1 MLPRQHIW
9 RYQVPRHT
17 LCHYGYVTHGA
28 TRVTLQV
35 APAGGVVLL
44 SIFILHHLAPSF
56 RHCDSLYIILYTYIF
71 IVLLLMFM
79 YDLVFFF
86 LIYDYLNVHAINTEP
101 ARATQREKNKYKRCP
116 SFLLQISNNLFKLI
130 MKKKLKNKA
139 APCLMCL

>member
-1 MLPRQHIW
+1 MEKYYQILPEHTHSQPGLLKHRSGLGEQSILCLQLFAPASCLVRTLARNFQTSSMLPRQHIW
-9 RYQVPRHT
+9 RYQGPRHT
-17 LCHYGYVTHGA
+17 LLCHYGYVTHGA

-86 LIYDYLNVHAINTEP
+86 
-101 ARATQREKNKYKRCP
+101 
-116 SFLLQISNNLFKLI
+116 NL
-130 MKKKLKNKA
+130 
-139 APCLMCL
+139 